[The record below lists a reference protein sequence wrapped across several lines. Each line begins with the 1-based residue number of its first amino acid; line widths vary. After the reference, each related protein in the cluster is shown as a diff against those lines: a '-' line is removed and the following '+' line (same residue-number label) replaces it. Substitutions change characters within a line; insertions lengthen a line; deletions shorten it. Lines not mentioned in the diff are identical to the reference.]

1 MKKIISLI
9 ITLLFVFNLLPSVFA
24 MQQET
29 VDINSFDNFS
39 IEQVQKTFSNTLSQE
54 QASDN
59 QNNEEQN
66 LYLNEIFCNVQNISS
81 LKLSFT
87 SNVLFS
93 ESNGYG
99 LNYLYQYK
107 LFEKKFQSDGI
118 SEYKIN
124 FNSYIATALFDIYGV
139 VFHI

>member
-9 ITLLFVFNLLPSVFA
+9 ITFLFVFSLLPSVFA

-29 VDINSFDNFS
+29 VDINGFDNFS

-59 QNNEEQN
+59 QNNEEQS
-66 LYLNEIFCNVQNISS
+66 LYLNEIFCNVQNVSS
-81 LKLSFT
+81 LKLSLT
-87 SNVLFS
+87 SSVLFS
-93 ESNGYG
+93 ESNIYD

-107 LFEKKFQSDGI
+107 LFERKFCPDGL

-124 FNSYIATALFDIYGV
+124 FNFCK
-139 VFHI
+139 